1 MDTNG
6 REDKKSKSNHRF
18 TQMYADR
25 FSTEVSLVLPRLIS
39 VNLRSS
45 VVWLYF
51 VFISRQFVSI
61 RGLLMVMDGFRGCY
75 LTAPPIPATK

>member
-6 REDKKSKSNHRF
+6 REDKKTKSNRRF

-25 FSTEVSLVLPRLIS
+25 FSTDVSLVLLRLIS

-45 VVWLYF
+45 AVWLFF
-51 VFISRQFVSI
+51 VFISRQFVAI
-61 RGLLMVMDGFRGCY
+61 RGLLMVTDGF
-75 LTAPPIPATK
+75 AVAI